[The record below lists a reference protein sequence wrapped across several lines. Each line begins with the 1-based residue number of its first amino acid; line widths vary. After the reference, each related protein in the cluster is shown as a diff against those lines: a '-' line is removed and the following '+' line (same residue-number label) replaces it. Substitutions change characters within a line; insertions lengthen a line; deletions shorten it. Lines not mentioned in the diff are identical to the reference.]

1 LNSQL
6 PISKNFHVMVK
17 PIGPI
22 CNFDCKS
29 SKLPKFCRECDARFA
44 CHGEC
49 PKHRFTKTPGGKDG
63 LNYLCSSYKKF
74 FHHVDSYMKQMTAFM
89 QARQAP
95 ANIIDM
101 DFDALKK

>member
-1 LNSQL
+1 
-6 PISKNFHVMVK
+6 MVK

-95 ANIIDM
+95 ANIMDM